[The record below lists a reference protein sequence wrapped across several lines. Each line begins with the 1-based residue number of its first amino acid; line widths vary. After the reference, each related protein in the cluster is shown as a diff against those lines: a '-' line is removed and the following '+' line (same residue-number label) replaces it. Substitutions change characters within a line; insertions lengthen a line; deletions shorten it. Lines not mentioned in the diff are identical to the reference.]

1 MAAMLAV
8 PAAVSA
14 QQTAF
19 AQALVEL
26 TAAIEG
32 TYGDEG
38 PRIGPALDRMS
49 AALAVWN
56 REIQSAESAVAAA
69 LSSGSQSE
77 IVTRRISLARM
88 YLERGRFADALLQ
101 LDSTVRLDP
110 RRADA
115 HMLRGLALRA
125 LGRYT
130 DASNAF
136 LSARSVDA
144 RDPLTAYY
152 LFQSATAIGNAAH
165 ADDASR
171 ALAAAYRTLAKSD
184 ARKRAPFARASA
196 VPWAADG
203 PPLLPLAAYR
213 QPYGALARGE
223 YETAIAE
230 FRSAA
235 ALDPLLTNPALRSTA
250 TARAV
255 AALRQG
261 RLSEGRSLL
270 EHSGVL
276 ESSSEARRILGLIYW
291 AESDYEKG
299 VEQLTAAIRLA
310 PRDERARLAL
320 SRILSSAGRDA
331 ESATALEETLHVLPD
346 SALAHWWLALS
357 FERLNRFADA
367 RREYSEAASGAVAGE
382 GQLHAAVGRSAS
394 AAADVP
400 GAIESFVRAVN
411 ANPNDAALRK
421 HLAGSLV
428 QQDRAGEALVEFIA
442 ALLIDPGDA
451 EAHTGIGQIHL
462 NAGRDADAV
471 DALRRA
477 TEIAPA
483 SHDARYALANALVRL
498 GRTQEAAE
506 HFVRVEQAQRQML
519 ADRRRGLSHDV
530 LKEEAA
536 LRAAE
541 GKFETAIDLYEKAL
555 AVMVDPSVYGH
566 LAVLYSKVG
575 RAPDAARARAMYE
588 KTRADG
594 DAPR

>member
-1 MAAMLAV
+1 MLGV
-8 PAAVSA
+8 PAGVSA

-19 AQALVEL
+19 AKALIEL
-26 TAAIEG
+26 TEAIEG

-38 PRIGPALDRMS
+38 SRIGPTLDRMS

-56 REIQSAESAVAAA
+56 REIEAAEAAVAAA
-69 LSSGSQSE
+69 LSSASPSE
-77 IVTRRISLARM
+77 IATRRVSLARM
-88 YLERGRFADALLQ
+88 YAERGRFTDALPQ
-101 LDSTVRLDP
+101 LDAALSVD
-110 RRADA
+110 RARAEA
-115 HMLRGLALRA
+115 HVLRGLVLRA
-125 LGRYT
+125 LRR
-130 DASNAF
+130 DEEAAEAF
-136 LSARSVDA
+136 LSARSADA
-144 RDPLTAYY
+144 RDPVTAYY
-152 LFQSATAIGNAAH
+152 LFQSVTATGNAAH
-165 ADDASR
+165 AEDAGK
-171 ALAAAYRTLAKSD
+171 ALTAAFRTFSKSD
-184 ARKRAPFARASA
+184 ARGTRAPFARVAA
-196 VPWAADG
+196 FPWAADG

-213 QPYGALARGE
+213 QPYGWLARGE

-230 FRSAA
+230 FRRRAA
-235 ALDPLLTNPALRSTA
+235 FDPLRTDPAARSTA

-261 RLSEGRSLL
+261 RLSDARSAIQQ
-270 EHSGVL
+270 SDVL
-276 ESSSEARRILGLIYW
+276 ERSSEAHRILGLIHW

-320 SRILSSAGRDA
+320 SRILSSAGRDEEA
-331 ESATALEETLHVLPD
+331 VTALEETLRVLPD

-357 FERLNRFADA
+357 LERLNRFADA
-367 RREYSEAASGAVAGE
+367 RREFSQAASGAVAGE

-400 GAIESFVRAVN
+400 GAIQSFIRAVN
-411 ANPNDAALRK
+411 ANPNDTALHK
-421 HLAGSLV
+421 HLAGSLA
-428 QQDRAGEALVEFIA
+428 QEDRAGEALAEFMA
-442 ALLIDPGDA
+442 ALLINSGDA
-451 EAHTGIGQIHL
+451 EAYTGIGQIHL

-498 GRTQEAAE
+498 GRTEEAAE

-519 ADRRRGLSHDV
+519 ADRRRGLTHDV

-541 GKFETAIDLYEKAL
+541 GRFEAAIALYEKAL

-566 LAVLYSKVG
+566 LAVLYSKIG

-588 KTRADG
+588 KTRTDR